1 MTLNYA
7 DSLLNYHN
15 VQTASLEED
24 NVAFTPEL
32 FGNNTKYSLDI
43 EFDYNEP

>member
-15 VQTASLEED
+15 VQVLSQEED
-24 NVAFTPEL
+24 NTAFIPEL

-43 EFDYNEP
+43 EFDSNEP